1 MSAHVISAIGG
12 DVPDHAK
19 VTRALLSVSDKTG
32 LVELARALVEMGI
45 ELLSTGG
52 TAAKIRDAG
61 LPVIDVAEY
70 TGFPEMMDGRV
81 KTLHPK
87 VHGGI
92 MHVRGNAAHEAAVA
106 SSGMKV
112 SAGSLRARAPR
123 RARIQGSGRRGGWAF
138 AEFDQPRPALSL
150 QPIDL
155 VVLNLYAFEATVAK
169 GSDFATWCATPA
181 CARACLTDPLPTH
194 CPSPRR
200 IHR

>member
-1 MSAHVISAIGG
+1 MSAHVISAISS
-12 DVPDHAK
+12 DVPDHSK

-112 SAGSLRARAPR
+112 SGRSLSARAPR
-123 RARIQGSGRRGGWAF
+123 ARPRAAAVAVVGRSRGV
-138 AEFDQPRPALSL
+138 DQACSALSFSRS
-150 QPIDL
+150 I
-155 VVLNLYAFEATVAK
+155 
-169 GSDFATWCATPA
+169 S
-181 CARACLTDPLPTH
+181 
-194 CPSPRR
+194 SS
-200 IHR
+200 

>member
-112 SAGSLRARAPR
+112 SGRSLSARAPR
-123 RARIQGSGRRGGWAF
+123 ARPRAAAVAVVGRSRGV
-138 AEFDQPRPALSL
+138 DQACSALSFSRS
-150 QPIDL
+150 I
-155 VVLNLYAFEATVAK
+155 
-169 GSDFATWCATPA
+169 S
-181 CARACLTDPLPTH
+181 
-194 CPSPRR
+194 SS
-200 IHR
+200 